1 MAKALFFKFLCFA
14 LARLGFCL
22 YLCSLKLEIVMA
34 IPVIESVKAIE
45 QQFYTG
51 EEPVLVTCSDRN
63 TYICKY
69 MRSPAAAYKL
79 VCELI
84 GAQMAM
90 SWQLNTPEVAFVRI
104 KPSHWSGIRTS
115 HTILAPA
122 LGSRRIDGV
131 MDITPSTYRA
141 VNTAESTLLQ
151 LMKIALFDFWIA
163 NEDRNAN
170 NANLLYDL
178 VHERLVSID
187 YGCILNTASFDFPLS
202 QLTSTD
208 TILWSDLFRFLAKG
222 KKRMVFGAFIEVLKR
237 AFQTWLNRSEKQVGY
252 ILNTLPIEWN
262 VPTAI
267 VENKLLQLFDEQW
280 ISATWKN
287 FVECINENISNE

>member
-1 MAKALFFKFLCFA
+1 
-14 LARLGFCL
+14 
-22 YLCSLKLEIVMA
+22 
-34 IPVIESVKAIE
+34 
-45 QQFYTG
+45 
-51 EEPVLVTCSDRN
+51 
-63 TYICKY
+63 
-69 MRSPAAAYKL
+69 
-79 VCELI
+79 
-84 GAQMAM
+84 
-90 SWQLNTPEVAFVRI
+90 
-104 KPSHWSGIRTS
+104 
-115 HTILAPA
+115 
-122 LGSRRIDGV
+122 
-131 MDITPSTYRA
+131 
-141 VNTAESTLLQ
+141 
-151 LMKIALFDFWIA
+151 
-163 NEDRNAN
+163 
-170 NANLLYDL
+170 L